1 MSQSLWCDKGD
12 HAFSSKDEDKQHFSQ
27 TQTVKFPTGNSYGRT
42 TYEDRREVT
51 EELDICGPCWKT
63 GSPFSKDKAAI
74 TGYSSE
80 TEKAEAEAELSE
92 SEMWRAKYEAEK
104 ARNSR
109 VDYRDNHLD

>member
-63 GSPFSKDKAAI
+63 GSPFQKEKPAI
-74 TGYSSE
+74 E
-80 TEKAEAEAELSE
+80 TVEAEAELSE
-92 SEMWRAKYEAEK
+92 TEMWRAKYEAEK